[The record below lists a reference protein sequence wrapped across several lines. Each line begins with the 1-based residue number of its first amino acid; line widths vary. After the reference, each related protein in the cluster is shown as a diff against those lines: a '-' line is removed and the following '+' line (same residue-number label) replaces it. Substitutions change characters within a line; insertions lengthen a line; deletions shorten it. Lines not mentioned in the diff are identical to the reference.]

1 MTLPRVFPIILA
13 LLLTALTTYP
23 ANHRPPDTPCW
34 NHVRQTDELRQLYTG
49 GDGMALRVS
58 AVPPVLEGVTRAAVR
73 ETVVGRLRARGLYDA
88 EAGQWLDLSLNVGS
102 RQFAM
107 ILSLRRWT
115 DDLGY
120 GLAGE
125 ITVWGLGG
133 GGQHEGDGIRVLR
146 QIGRHLDEF
155 IALYVRAQRACTM

>member
-1 MTLPRVFPIILA
+1 MALPRAFAILLA

-58 AVPPVLEGVTRAAVR
+58 SVPPVLEGVTRASVHK
-73 ETVVGRLRARGLYDA
+73 TVAGRLRAHELYDA
-88 EAGQWLDLSLNVGS
+88 DAGQWLDLSLNVDG

-107 ILSLRRWT
+107 ILSLRRWV

-133 GGQHEGDGIRVLR
+133 GGQHEGDGIGVLR
-146 QIGRHLDEF
+146 QIGRHVGEF
-155 IALYVRAQRACTM
+155 IKLYEQAQRVCTT